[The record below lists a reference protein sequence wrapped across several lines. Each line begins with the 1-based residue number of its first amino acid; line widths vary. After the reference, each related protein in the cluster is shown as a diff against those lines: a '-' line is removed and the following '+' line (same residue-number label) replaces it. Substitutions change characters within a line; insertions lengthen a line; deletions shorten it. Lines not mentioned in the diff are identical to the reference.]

1 MRDNEW
7 SKALADGRR
16 VKFSYQ
22 ELPNG
27 GAFVTAQIE
36 RNKVV
41 YSVLLTRSEKPLSR
55 KEVER
60 HFAGELPK
68 K

>member
-7 SKALADGRR
+7 SKALDDDRR
-16 VKFSYQ
+16 VKFSYR

-27 GAFVTAQIE
+27 GAFITAQIE

-41 YSVLLTRSEKPLSR
+41 YSVLIEPI
-55 KEVER
+55 
-60 HFAGELPK
+60 GETA
-68 K
+68 